1 MCVCEYKLTETAPAQ
16 DSGLYD
22 HLTKKLKRFVQVG
35 VEYGMITPG
44 HELDDY
50 LRDAVFDP
58 SGFECVVAH
67 NQQGVGKSNRVMQA
81 AAKLARLRIRREMK
95 ENGGIGPPKEHE
107 VWDRVLQ
114 SLVFTPSD
122 FVKKLE
128 QINLEEGERLDFI
141 IWDDIQL
148 EYTSSSFKTDV
159 DQYAAIDSMFA
170 VIRKKVAVVFIT
182 IPNISRL
189 PKNVKDN
196 VTFELYVGKN
206 RRVQIRKIYRLPGQR
221 RIESNLF
228 KPIIQRSVSF
238 NLFDIPP
245 WAWERYEVMRRD
257 ITNIALANLKGA
269 TNMED
274 GEGYIRLI
282 EAVKI
287 VKDNDLKWG
296 IQSLQQMASRKIIKK
311 QLINGELCLEL
322 ESLMGVIEAETYTGP
337 LKHPIEI
344 KKK

>member
-1 MCVCEYKLTETAPAQ
+1 MNPLKQ
-16 DSGLYD
+16 DAGLYD
-22 HLTKKLKRFVQVG
+22 QQTRKLKSFVKVG

-44 HELDDY
+44 HALDDY
-50 LRDAVFDP
+50 LQDALFDP

-67 NQQGVGKSNRVMQA
+67 NQQGAGKSNCVMQKA
-81 AAKLARLRIRREMK
+81 SNLARARIRREIK
-95 ENGGIGPPKEHE
+95 ESGNIGAPKEAE

-114 SLVFTPSD
+114 SLVFTPAD

-128 QINLEEGERLDFI
+128 QIDLEKGDRLDFI

-206 RRVQIRKIYRLPGQR
+206 RKVQIRKIYRLPGQR

-228 KPIIQRSVSF
+228 KPIIQRSVLF
-238 NLFDIPP
+238 DLFDIPA
-245 WAWERYEVMRRD
+245 WAWTRYEVMRLE

-274 GEGYIRLI
+274 GEGYIPLT

-287 VKDNDLKWG
+287 AKDNGIKWG
-296 IQSLQQMASRKIIKK
+296 IQSLQQLSSRKIIKK
-311 QLINGELCLEL
+311 QLINSELCLEL
-322 ESLMGVIEAETYTGP
+322 VSLMNVIEAEKYTGP
-337 LKHPIEI
+337 AKHPIEE
-344 KKK
+344 

>member
-1 MCVCEYKLTETAPAQ
+1 MCDYKLSDTAPPP
-16 DSGLYD
+16 SNGLYD
-22 HLTKKLKRFVQVG
+22 QTTNKLRKFVKVG

-50 LRDAVFDP
+50 LRDAIFDP

-81 AAKLARLRIRREMK
+81 AAILARQRIRREMK
-95 ENGGIGPPKEHE
+95 DKGGIGPPKEHE

-114 SLVFTPSD
+114 SLVFTPAD

-206 RRVQIRKIYRLPGQR
+206 RRVQVRKIYRLPGQR

-228 KPIIQRSVSF
+228 KPIIQRSASF
-238 NLFDIPP
+238 NIFDIPA
-245 WAWERYEVMRRD
+245 WAWDRYEVMRRE

-274 GEGYIRLI
+274 GEGYIPLT
-282 EAVKI
+282 EAVRL
-287 VKDNDLKWG
+287 VKDKGVKWG

-322 ESLMGVIEAETYTGP
+322 ESLMRVVEAETYSGP
-337 LKHPIEI
+337 VKHPIEE
-344 KKK
+344 